1 MESQNEIFKFETGI
15 RVRWSECDRQG
26 IAFNGSYLEYLEI
39 AQSEYFRNLGYS
51 IYALAQTGFFD
62 TVIANTELTFLEPVK
77 IDDILILKAKTTKL
91 GTTSIRFKVH
101 IFNQSGDLTTV
112 ITAVYVGYD
121 QHAQTKKE
129 IPEDIKTLIKA
140 FENDGVVLPLDQ
152 LPELQKYI

>member
-1 MESQNEIFKFETGI
+1 M
-15 RVRWSECDRQG
+15 
-26 IAFNGSYLEYLEI
+26 
-39 AQSEYFRNLGYS
+39 
-51 IYALAQTGFFD
+51 AQTGFFD

-121 QHAQTKKE
+121 QHTQTKKE